1 MPAKLGRAD
10 VEFVRR
16 SLDRRNAP
24 FVPTRTA
31 EQIRLKAT
39 SGQLEEER
47 RLDRRF
53 LDLLVEGLER
63 LRVTIERH
71 FDAHALGESESDLPA
86 NEPHRILIDNIV
98 VIDVAPDPRHA
109 DAYSEPL
116 GSGGRRHAE
125 NEQSREAQERSSS

>member
-10 VEFVRR
+10 VEFVCR
-16 SLDRRNAP
+16 SVDRRNAP

-47 RLDRRF
+47 RLNRRF
-53 LDLLVEGLER
+53 LDLLVEELER

-71 FDAHALGESESDLPA
+71 FDAHTLGESESDLPA
-86 NEPHRILIDNIV
+86 NEPHRILIDNV
-98 VIDVAPDPRHA
+98 VVVDVAPDPRHA

-116 GSGGRRHAE
+116 GGGGRRD
-125 NEQSREAQERSSS
+125 EQSREAQERSSS